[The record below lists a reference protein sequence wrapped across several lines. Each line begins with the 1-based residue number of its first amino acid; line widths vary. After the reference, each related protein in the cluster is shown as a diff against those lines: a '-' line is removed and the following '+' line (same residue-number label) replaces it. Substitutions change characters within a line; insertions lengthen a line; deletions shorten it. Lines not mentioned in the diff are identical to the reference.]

1 MSPLTTYNLLAANS
15 ISAQVLN
22 SAATGKTLDILFW
35 ALMVVGFFLILGI
48 VAGFVW
54 EYRKM
59 RKYFE
64 EHTLL

>member
-35 ALMVVGFFLILGI
+35 ALMVVGFFLIFGI